1 MATVG
6 RANNASYLNTAR
18 LSYISTAPFNANFF
32 TYTTSV
38 NSQGVTVGALSGV
51 SGASVGNCPAGRVLR
66 ETGRKLYPG
75 ANPNVNTYMVSVYDQ
90 QTQLT
95 GFIDP
100 NSSVWCIYNND
111 KPNFWPDGVDPTA
124 NVTDAGLSIYTLGN
138 VTSQGF
144 ISTASYLNVAG
155 NALVVGNM
163 STLGSA
169 MVTGTMS
176 TIGNIAGAAN
186 ITAGGFVFA
195 GSGVGYTT
203 GTGGIVTQLT
213 NKGTAVTLNKLS
225 GEITL
230 NNSQLNAGNT
240 AAFTLNN
247 SFIGAGDILIL
258 NCPND
263 TLLNYAVGSGFCVA
277 GSCAIYI
284 RNITGGNL
292 TDTPVIKFTIIKS
305 TTA

>member
-1 MATVG
+1 M
-6 RANNASYLNTAR
+6 
-18 LSYISTAPFNANFF
+18 
-32 TYTTSV
+32 V
-38 NSQGVTVGALSGV
+38 NSQGTTVGVFTAV
-51 SGASVGNCPAGRVLR
+51 SGATVSNCPAGRVLR
-66 ETGRKLYPG
+66 ETGRKIYPG
-75 ANPNVNTYMVSVYDQ
+75 ANPMPSGYNTYMVSVYDA

-111 KPNFWPDGVDPTA
+111 KPNFWADGVDPTTR
-124 NVTDAGLSIYTLGN
+124 VTDAGLSIYTLGN

-163 STLGSA
+163 STLGSLTVA
-169 MVTGTMS
+169 GTIS
-176 TIGNIAGAAN
+176 SIGTIVSGDYI
-186 ITAGGFVFA
+186 FA
-195 GSGVGYTT
+195 KNGIGYTT
-203 GTGGIVTQLT
+203 GTGGIVTQGSGSG
-213 NKGTAVTLNKLS
+213 KSTAVTLNKLS

-230 NNSQLNAGNT
+230 NTAQLNAGAT
-240 AAFTLNN
+240 VAFTLNN

-263 TLLNYAVGSGFCVA
+263 TLLNYAIGSGYCLA

-284 RNITGGNL
+284 RNITVGNL
-292 TDTPVIKFTIIKS
+292 ADTPVIKFTIIKS